1 MQVYTCI
8 RKEKG
13 DKKMMN
19 METVR
24 EVNGYK
30 VQRTPNTQRFYYVYL
45 TEHKFV
51 TFHTIKAAVEYI
63 NRIS

>member
-1 MQVYTCI
+1 
-8 RKEKG
+8 
-13 DKKMMN
+13 MMN

-30 VQRTPNTQRFYYVYL
+30 VQRTPGTQRFYYVYL

-51 TFHTIKAAVEYI
+51 TFHTIKSAVEYI